1 MRSSLNKKPHILV
14 RYGSLS
20 QHLEAEAGGL
30 LFLGHL
36 EAIDMSEK
44 IYFIYTVTYMYIY
57 RVYFV
62 YIQYIFHMYEY
73 IQYIHLYDNK

>member
-1 MRSSLNKKPHILV
+1 MRSSLNKKPYILV

-44 IYFIYTVTYMYIY
+44 IYFIYTVTYMYIQSI
-57 RVYFV
+57 FCIHTI
-62 YIQYIFHMYEY
+62 YIPYV
-73 IQYIHLYDNK
+73 